1 MLKLTKRTEYGLIA
15 LIHLVDRGDSFVS
28 AREVGERYL
37 LPKRLLAEVL
47 KELQHAG
54 LVESQLGASGG
65 YRLTCGAERI
75 TLGHVIEALEGAP
88 SLTNCDSHGPSLPG
102 GECSVELDCPIRSPL
117 QVIRTGIWHLLQT
130 TTLRSLIDSPLDPL
144 NLASTGR

>member
-15 LIHLVDRGDSFVS
+15 LIHLADQGDGFVS

-54 LVESQLGASGG
+54 LVESQLGVNGG
-65 YRLTCGAERI
+65 YRLIISADKV
-75 TLGHVIEALEGAP
+75 TLGQVIETLEGAP
-88 SLTNCDSHGPSLPG
+88 TLTSCDGQAAAFPG
-102 GECSVELDCPIRSPL
+102 GECIVEAHCPIRSPL
-117 QVIRTGIWHLLQT
+117 QVIRQGIWHLLQT
-130 TTLRSLIDSPLDPL
+130 TTLRSLIESPLDPL
-144 NLASTGR
+144 NLVATGR